1 MIMRMLVCA
10 GADPALKVK
19 YTGRLPEDHCL
30 TPVEQLREMR
40 PDSAMRKLSAAEKA
54 EVRDCY
60 AVLETPRPV
69 QRMHPRPT
77 LW

>member
-1 MIMRMLVCA
+1 ME
-10 GADPALKVK
+10 KVAAEK
-19 YTGRLPEDHCL
+19 AT
-30 TPVEQLREMR
+30 VEKAAAEI
-40 PDSAMRKLSAAEKA
+40 AAAEKA